1 VDALRRLHEVLV
13 SDGKV
18 VDTQPLSPR
27 PSVFAS
33 GERLGSLD
41 MREWAQTIASVD
53 AQIDRALT
61 DGLFVVEA
69 ERRFVV
75 TDSFDTGDEF
85 VDEVREWAGTKVAR
99 RLAEGL
105 RTTRSPITLEQEVR
119 FRLFGKPD

>member
-1 VDALRRLHEVLV
+1 VDALRRLHEALV
-13 SDGKV
+13 SDGKI

-69 ERRFVV
+69 ERRFLV
-75 TDSFDTGDEF
+75 TDSFDSGDEF
-85 VDEVREWAGTKVAR
+85 VDEVREWAGTKVTR
-99 RLAEGL
+99 RLAD
-105 RTTRSPITLEQEVR
+105 RVRASRPPITLEQEVR
-119 FRLFGKPD
+119 FRLLGKPD